1 MGRNLA
7 FAIVEAGMYL
17 TAPACFISAGVHNE
31 YILAFLCSNVGKYFI
46 YKNSDTTGAG
56 DIMLNIQS
64 LVKFPIPRTTMYL
77 EEIHSAIAKQ
87 DDATLNKIVY
97 DIYGLEKGEQKQ
109 IESI

>member
-1 MGRNLA
+1 
-7 FAIVEAGMYL
+7 
-17 TAPACFISAGVHNE
+17 
-31 YILAFLCSNVGKYFI
+31 
-46 YKNSDTTGAG
+46 
-56 DIMLNIQS
+56 
-64 LVKFPIPRTTMYL
+64 MYL